1 MLALRAGFAVR
12 AARVGQQRKVTRSPA
27 GEWKLLIWLVCKRK
41 TRSNAFVRYAAEF
54 ISFVNRQ
61 KKRNQR
67 KTIPRRSSP
76 TRHSFRHFPTR
87 HPGSVGKRRA
97 SMPAALRVF
106 DVRGCVTE
114 IKSGWITA
122 VLTPTPR
129 TGTPIPAPSAPS
141 HPAHSARASCAA
153 GGCARRPCVPRR
165 RRCRPRRGRAAASG
179 CRRVRGGS

>member
-1 MLALRAGFAVR
+1 MLALRAGCAVR
-12 AARVGQQRKVTRSPA
+12 TACVGQQRKVTRSPT
-27 GEWKLLIWLVCKRK
+27 GEWKLCFCTPSEDQTLSSAV
-41 TRSNAFVRYAAEF
+41 AAEF
-54 ISFVNRQ
+54 ISFDNRQ

-67 KTIPRRSSP
+67 KTIPRHSSP
-76 TRHSFRHFPTR
+76 SAHSFRHFPTR

-122 VLTPTPR
+122 VLIPTPK
-129 TGTPIPAPSAPS
+129 TGTPIPAPFAPCRPARSAP
-141 HPAHSARASCAA
+141 ASCAG

-179 CRRVRGGS
+179 CRRVPGGS